1 MQGTLYCMSL
11 NRRGIR
17 MRDARIYRG
26 DHWDDA
32 MIGRV
37 SVEYLDQ
44 ARFDKKV
51 GLTILNGLSQ
61 FKERHLGKE

>member
-1 MQGTLYCMSL
+1 
-11 NRRGIR
+11 